1 MRKMIRLV
9 PPLKRTAANSNRKTA
24 KLIYAQLKSPHSM
37 LQPQSARTAVQ
48 AFDRRQNKHQTS

>member
-1 MRKMIRLV
+1 MRKMICLV
-9 PPLKRTAANSNRKTA
+9 PPPNSNRKTA
-24 KLIYAQLKSPHSM
+24 KLIYAQLKSSHSM